1 MPPDKIYPLGTIV
14 YLSITGL
21 FLSLLTLFYN
31 KGYRGANRYLSGF
44 LFFGSYFILAYSS
57 VITTKDA
64 RLVVFFSM
72 GSLSVYYLVGPMA
85 FFYVR
90 SILRDYSRL
99 SRWDWLHFVPFLYV
113 LSGIMPYILFTDWEH
128 KVRVASLLIEDWGE
142 FVRQSPNKLLP
153 PLWNEALRLV
163 QGSLY
168 VVLCWTLVYR
178 YRTRLFQY
186 RPYSSQV
193 QLIKIWIQLFCAVYT
208 FLIVSKV
215 WQGILIL
222 RIVDRTTFFQAA
234 KEVNVMAGISYLLL
248 NVLLL
253 VFPRIFYGMPASS
266 EGEIA
271 SESPDKTSEQGEKQR
286 GDTIQG
292 PSGAQLRLFS
302 PTYFSRIEK
311 DILLWVGE
319 KKHLTAQDS
328 LDALSTAINIPN
340 HHLSYYFNQT
350 LQVKFTDWK
359 NKLKIEHA
367 CTEIQ
372 NGALKKQTVE
382 ALALDCGFNS
392 KPTFNRIFKK
402 ETGQTP
408 SEYAEKYMS

>member
-1 MPPDKIYPLGTIV
+1 MGTIV

-57 VITTKDA
+57 AITTKDA
-64 RLVVFFSM
+64 RLVAFFSM

-128 KVRVASLLIEDWGE
+128 KVRVASLLVEDWGA
-142 FVRQSPNKLLP
+142 FVRQSPNRLLP

-168 VVLCWTLVYR
+168 VVLCWALIYR
-178 YRTRLFQY
+178 YRTRLFHY

-193 QLIKIWIQLFCAVYT
+193 KLIKIWIQLFCAVYT

-222 RIVDRTTFFQAA
+222 RIVDRATFFQAA
-234 KEVNVMAGISYLLL
+234 KEVNVMAGIFYLLL

-253 VFPRIFYGMPASS
+253 VFPRIFYGMPASL

-271 SESPDKTSEQGEKQR
+271 SGYQPDNTSGRGEKQT
-286 GDTIQG
+286 GDTMQG
-292 PSGAQLRLFS
+292 PSGAHLRLFS
-302 PTYFSRIEK
+302 TAYLSRIEES
-311 DILLWVGE
+311 ILTWVGE

-328 LDALSTAINIPN
+328 LDNLSAAINIPG
-340 HHLSYYFNQT
+340 HHLSYYFNQV
-350 LQVKFTDWK
+350 LQIKFTDWK
-359 NKLKIEHA
+359 NKLKVEHA
-367 CTEIQ
+367 CSEIR
-372 NGALKKQTVE
+372 NGVLKKQTVE
-382 ALALDCGFNS
+382 SLALDCGFNS
-392 KPTFNRIFKK
+392 KPTFNRTFKQIVGK
-402 ETGQTP
+402 TP
-408 SEYAEKYMS
+408 SEYAEKFASEGKME

>member
-1 MPPDKIYPLGTIV
+1 MGAII

-57 VITTKDA
+57 AITSKDA
-64 RLVVFFSM
+64 RLIAFFSM
-72 GSLSVYYLVGPMA
+72 GSLSVYYLAGPMA

-128 KVRVASLLIEDWGE
+128 KVRVASLLVEDWGV
-142 FVRQSPNKLLP
+142 FVRQSPNRLLP

-178 YRTRLFQY
+178 YRARLFHY
-186 RPYSSQV
+186 RPYSVQV
-193 QLIKIWIQLFCAVYT
+193 KLIKIWIQLFCAVYT

-222 RIVDRTTFFQAA
+222 RIVDRATFFQAA

-253 VFPRIFYGMPASS
+253 VFPRIFYGMPASL

-271 SESPDKTSEQGEKQR
+271 GGYPPDNTSGQGEKQT
-286 GDTIQG
+286 GDTMQG
-292 PSGAQLRLFS
+292 SSGAHLRLFS
-302 PTYFSRIEK
+302 TAYLSRIEES
-311 DILLWVGE
+311 ILTWVGE

-328 LDALSTAINIPN
+328 LDNLSAAINIPG
-340 HHLSYYFNQT
+340 HHLSYYFNQV
-350 LQVKFTDWK
+350 LQIKFTDWK
-359 NKLKIEHA
+359 NGLKVEHA
-367 CTEIQ
+367 CSEIR
-372 NGALKKQTVE
+372 NGVLKKQTVE
-382 ALALDCGFNS
+382 SLALDCGFNS
-392 KPTFNRIFKK
+392 KPTFNRTFKQIVGK
-402 ETGQTP
+402 TP
-408 SEYAEKYMS
+408 SEYAEKFASEGKME